1 MKQKKSLKFK
11 IFAGIAIFLL
21 ILVSGFFIYVSS
33 YYKADSFALESL
45 KSDSLVQV
53 EDNGDIVFEP
63 VDNAKNVGFI
73 FYPGAKVEPAAYAS
87 KAKEIASKGYTT
99 IIAKMTSNLAILSPN
114 RADSIISNYE
124 DIDNWVIGGHSL
136 GGVMASN
143 YALEDDRIKG
153 LVLLASYPQAK
164 TNFTDKSIQVL
175 SLWGSNDQIA
185 DLNKV
190 KDAKYVMPSDAEFI
204 EIEGGNHGGF
214 GDYGHQKGDGESSIT
229 NKQQI
234 MDTSNYIIDFLDRLN
249 ESSEE
254 K

>member
-11 IFAGIAIFLL
+11 IFAGIAIFL
-21 ILVSGFFIYVSS
+21 IVLVSGFFIYVSS
-33 YYKADSFALESL
+33 YYKAESFALESL
-45 KSDSLVQV
+45 QSDALVQV
-53 EDNGDIVFEP
+53 EEDGDIVFEP
-63 VDNAKNVGFI
+63 VANAKNVGFI

-114 RADSIISNYE
+114 RADSIINNYQH
-124 DIDNWVIGGHSL
+124 IDNWVIGGHSL

-164 TNFTDKSIQVL
+164 TNFTDKSIEVL

-190 KDAKYVMPSDAEFI
+190 KEAKYVMPSDAEFI
-204 EIEGGNHGGF
+204 EIEGGNHSGF
-214 GDYGHQKGDGESSIT
+214 GDYGHQKGDGESLIT
-229 NKQQI
+229 NKQQM
-234 MDTSNYIIDFLDRLN
+234 MDTSNYIIDLLDRLN

-254 K
+254 A